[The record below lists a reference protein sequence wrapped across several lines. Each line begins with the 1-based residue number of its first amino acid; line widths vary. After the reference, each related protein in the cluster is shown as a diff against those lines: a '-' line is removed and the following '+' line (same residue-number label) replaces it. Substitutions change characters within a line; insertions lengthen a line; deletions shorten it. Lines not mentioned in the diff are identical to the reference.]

1 MFQVMLLILYGVVA
15 CVKPSDFS
23 EIELEDS
30 APTLAFPLVEAT
42 ITSDELVEAIDTS
55 ITVVLND
62 DGLFAMQF
70 SAEPYVENAE
80 VLFPKLTIDL
90 PIPILDSMVS
100 LPVPSF
106 DGFQIS
112 TGVLKGDQM
121 SFILNSTELSK
132 VDVSIQIPQLSKGN
146 DPFLGQYT
154 VPAATFLPGSL
165 TTDPI
170 NLNGY
175 EVDFSSGNLSLR
187 YQAIN
192 DMGDKIILPLSF
204 VIVNAFDFS
213 YLEGKLSQTRL
224 NTGLQEIDI
233 DIRDTT
239 LDGDIQFQDP
249 KIHFDISNSFGVP
262 VGLQVNRVYLVNHSD
277 ESAEITSALF
287 DDLVLIES
295 PDFDEI
301 GSTVT
306 QRITLDRTN
315 SNVLEVAS
323 TDIKDLFYD
332 IDIVLNPDTED
343 EVFFVTDSSK
353 AQIDALVDLS
363 FDATVQDLRVER
375 VLDVSLDGLDTLDF
389 LRLKMYVENE
399 VPLAVS
405 PELQFGS
412 SSSSDIWVLEADDQ
426 KTIEAAT
433 LDANGSLVVS
443 QVSELYFT
451 LTAEELVQLENFNI
465 LTAILYF
472 DSPGD
477 GTDATMLRP
486 NQRVFI
492 GVGAE
497 AGLK

>member
-1 MFQVMLLILYGVVA
+1 MLLFLGVSS

-55 ITVVLND
+55 ITIVLND
-62 DGLFAMQF
+62 AGLYAMQF
-70 SAEPYVENAE
+70 KADPYIENAD
-80 VLFPKLTIDL
+80 VIFPKLTIDL
-90 PIPILDSMVS
+90 PIPILDSMVM

-106 DGFQIS
+106 DGFQINA
-112 TGVLKGDQM
+112 GVLKGDQM
-121 SFILNSTELSK
+121 SFILNSTELST

-146 DPFLGQYT
+146 NPFLGEYT

-192 DMGDKIILPLSF
+192 DMGDRIILPLSF
-204 VIVNAFDFS
+204 VVVNAFDFS
-213 YLEGKLSQTRL
+213 YLEGKLSQTIL

-287 DDLVLIES
+287 DDLVLIAS
-295 PDFDEI
+295 PSFDEI
-301 GSTVT
+301 GNTRR

-332 IDIVLNPDTED
+332 IDIILNPNTEE

-363 FDATVQDLRVER
+363 FDATVKDLRVEKI
-375 VLDVSLDGLDTLDF
+375 LDVSLDGLDTLDF

-399 VPLAVS
+399 VPLALS

-433 LDANGSLVVS
+433 LDANGSLVTS

-451 LTAEELVQLENFNI
+451 LVAEELVQLENFNT
-465 LTAILYF
+465 LTAILHF

-477 GTDATMLRP
+477 GNEATMLRP
-486 NQRVFI
+486 NQTVFI

>member
-1 MFQVMLLILYGVVA
+1 MVAA

-55 ITVVLND
+55 ITIILND
-62 DGLFAMQF
+62 EGLFAMQF
-70 SAEPYVENAE
+70 QAVPYVEDAD
-80 VLFPKLTIDL
+80 VLFPKLNLGL
-90 PIPILDSMVS
+90 PIPILDSVVS

-112 TGVLKGDQM
+112 SGVLKGDQM
-121 SFILNSTELSK
+121 SFILNSTELSV

-146 DPFLGQYT
+146 EPFLGEYT
-154 VPAATFLPGSL
+154 VPAATILPGTL
-165 TTDPI
+165 TTNPI

-175 EVDFSSGNLSLR
+175 EVDFSTGNLSLK

-192 DMGDKIILPLSF
+192 SAGDKIILPLSF
-204 VIVNAFDFS
+204 VVVDAFDFS

-239 LDGDIQFQDP
+239 LDGDIQFQNP
-249 KIHFDISNSFGVP
+249 RIHFDISNSFGVP
-262 VGLQVNRVYLVNHSD
+262 VGLKVNRVYLVNHAD

-287 DDLVLIES
+287 DDLVLISS
-295 PDFDEI
+295 PSFDEI
-301 GSTVT
+301 GTTVV

-332 IDIVLNPDTED
+332 IDIILNPNTED

-363 FDATVQDLRVER
+363 FDATVKDLKVEKE
-375 VLDVSLDGLDTLDF
+375 LDVSLDGLDTLDF

-399 VPLAVS
+399 IPLSVR

-412 SSSSDIWVLEADDQ
+412 ANSADTWTLIADNLE
-426 KTIEAAT
+426 TIEAAT
-433 LDANGSLVVS
+433 LGADGNLVYS
-443 QVSELYFT
+443 TISELYFT
-451 LTAEELVQLENFNI
+451 ITAQELGQLANFDI
-465 LTAILYF
+465 LTAILHF
-472 DSPGD
+472 DSPGE
-477 GTDATMLRP
+477 GSEATMLRP
-486 NQRVFI
+486 NQKVFM